1 MSIKIKMLPNCE
13 KPYEKLEIYGAE
25 KLSNAELLA
34 IVIRTGSK
42 EESSVDLAKKV
53 LTINNTSENNLSFL
67 EKMTIEELTKI
78 KGIGKIKAIQ
88 LKAVCELSKRMSHP
102 INKEKIVIK
111 NANIVAKLMKNEL
124 VNEKREIIKIL
135 LLNTKNVLIKKVN
148 VAWGMADKV
157 EIDIK
162 YIFEEAIKSGVPKI
176 IVVHNHPSGD
186 PTPSIYDYEITEK
199 IKKVG
204 DLLKIELLDH
214 IIIGN
219 GKYATAM
226 RRKDNIY
233 EIKDV

>member
-67 EKMTIEELTKI
+67 EKMSIEELTKI

-88 LKAVCELSKRMSHP
+88 LKAVCELSKRMSNP

>member
-1 MSIKIKMLPNCE
+1 MDGNIYTTERYGFLCLP
-13 KPYEKLEIYGAE
+13 
-25 KLSNAELLA
+25 
-34 IVIRTGSK
+34 RTI
-42 EESSVDLAKKV
+42 
-53 LTINNTSENNLSFL
+53 TN
-67 EKMTIEELTKI
+67 
-78 KGIGKIKAIQ
+78 
-88 LKAVCELSKRMSHP
+88 R
-102 INKEKIVIK
+102 
-111 NANIVAKLMKNEL
+111 L
-124 VNEKREIIKIL
+124 VEH
-135 LLNTKNVLIKKVN
+135 
-148 VAWGMADKV
+148 
-157 EIDIK
+157 K

>member
-1 MSIKIKMLPNCE
+1 MLFR
-13 KPYEKLEIYGAE
+13 
-25 KLSNAELLA
+25 S
-34 IVIRTGSK
+34 
-42 EESSVDLAKKV
+42 
-53 LTINNTSENNLSFL
+53 
-67 EKMTIEELTKI
+67 
-78 KGIGKIKAIQ
+78 
-88 LKAVCELSKRMSHP
+88 
-102 INKEKIVIK
+102 
-111 NANIVAKLMKNEL
+111 
-124 VNEKREIIKIL
+124 